1 MAALGRINPATY
13 AADPTFERFV
23 AVVPFGLP
31 TDAPQDWGRRPL
43 RAPEGPFAPD
53 DFVLLW
59 GGGLYEWL
67 DPVTLVE
74 AVALVD
80 DPSVKAYLL
89 AGRHP
94 TPAVPSSPMA
104 ARTRRRA
111 EELGLTDGPS
121 PRVVFG
127 DHWVPYDDRAAW
139 LLDADAS
146 VSLHRPG
153 LEATFAFR
161 TRLLDA
167 LWTRLPVICAAGDSL
182 AELVHR
188 QGLGMV
194 VPPSDPAAVAEAIVT
209 LREPR
214 CYAAARLALGSI
226 APFYAWDRVAQP
238 LVEFC
243 RNPALAPDRNRSGSP
258 VEAGSWDSARRA
270 GQALR
275 RWSRAAADRG
285 RAKVDELRTRPREP
299 M

>member
-1 MAALGRINPATY
+1 
-13 AADPTFERFV
+13 
-23 AVVPFGLP
+23 
-31 TDAPQDWGRRPL
+31 
-43 RAPEGPFAPD
+43 
-53 DFVLLW
+53 VLLW

-74 AVALVD
+74 AVAQID
-80 DPSVKAYLL
+80 DPKVKAYLL

-94 TPAVPSSPMA
+94 TPAVAASPMA

-111 EELGLTDGPS
+111 EQLGLTDGPE

-127 DHWVPYDDRAAW
+127 HHWVPYDERAAW

-167 LWTRLPVICAAGDSL
+167 LWARLPVICADGDAL

-188 QGLGMV
+188 QGLGAV
-194 VPPSDPAAVAEAIVT
+194 VAPSDPAAVAEAIVT

-243 RNPALAPDRNRSGSP
+243 RNPALAPDRTHTGSS
-258 VEAGSWDSARRA
+258 VEAGAWDTARPAGEAARRW
-270 GQALR
+270 G
-275 RWSRAAADRG
+275 RAAARRG
-285 RAKVDELRTRPREP
+285 RARLDELRHRPRDQ